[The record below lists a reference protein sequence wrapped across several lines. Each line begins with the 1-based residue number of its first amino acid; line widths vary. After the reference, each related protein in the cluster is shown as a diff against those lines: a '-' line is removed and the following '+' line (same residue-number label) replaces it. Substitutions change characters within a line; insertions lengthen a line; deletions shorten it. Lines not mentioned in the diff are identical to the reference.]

1 MMVDD
6 VISLAIK
13 LEEDGYE
20 FYSKVSQN
28 FQQERLKESFDFL
41 AKQELKHAEVFRKM
55 KNSDD
60 KDLSNTW
67 DENEAYISTFVS
79 SSVFPDVREL
89 LKNIENL
96 KVIDLLKFAIDVE
109 KNTLIVYYELLEK
122 IKDKKALKE
131 IINEEKKHLEMLTK
145 ISAGL

>member
-55 KNSDD
+55 KSSSDEDLNS
-60 KDLSNTW
+60 TW

-79 SSVFPDVREL
+79 SNVFPDVGEL
-89 LKNIENL
+89 LKNVENM
-96 KVIDLLKFAIDVE
+96 KVVDVIKFAIDVE
-109 KNTLIVYYELLEK
+109 KNTLIIYYELLEK
-122 IKDKKALKE
+122 IKNKKVLKE

-145 ISAGL
+145 ISSGL